1 MEHRRC
7 FLNRDGETPES
18 ACSED
23 VKELDGRIEGNQ
35 CCFVQLLAKQHF
47 HSAVIFFLAKN
58 AWTKFC
64 CAEADRD
71 KGATRWDNQSFAF
84 TKHSP
89 SIQQPRKNW
98 TERPHPC
105 DGMLLF
111 SQQHLQPFM
120 HPGVLGL
127 CWSLLAADGQRF
139 RACSI
144 WVRFPL

>member
-47 HSAVIFFLAKN
+47 HSAVIFFFFLQRMH
-58 AWTKFC
+58 
-64 CAEADRD
+64 EP
-71 KGATRWDNQSFAF
+71 SFAVPRQIE
-84 TKHSP
+84 TKARHGETISHLP
-89 SIQQPRKNW
+89 SQNTHPASSSRVK
-98 TERPHPC
+98 TEQKGRALAMEC
-105 DGMLLF
+105 CLF
-111 SQQHLQPFM
+111 SQQHLQPFI

-127 CWSLLAADGQRF
+127 C
-139 RACSI
+139 
-144 WVRFPL
+144 